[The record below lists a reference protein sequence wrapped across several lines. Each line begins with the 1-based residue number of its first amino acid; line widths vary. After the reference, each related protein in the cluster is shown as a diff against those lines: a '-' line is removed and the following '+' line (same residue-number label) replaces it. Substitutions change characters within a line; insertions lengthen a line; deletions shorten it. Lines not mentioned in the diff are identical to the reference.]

1 METERLIS
9 LVGKNPARE
18 TVPRPLL
25 RLVINIDNISGASNT
40 CKFVLFYLSRANL
53 YVEDNFI

>member
-40 CKFVLFYLSRANL
+40 CRFVLFYRSRANL

>member
-25 RLVINIDNISGASNT
+25 RLVINIDNISRASNT
-40 CKFVLFYLSRANL
+40 CKFVLFYRSRANL